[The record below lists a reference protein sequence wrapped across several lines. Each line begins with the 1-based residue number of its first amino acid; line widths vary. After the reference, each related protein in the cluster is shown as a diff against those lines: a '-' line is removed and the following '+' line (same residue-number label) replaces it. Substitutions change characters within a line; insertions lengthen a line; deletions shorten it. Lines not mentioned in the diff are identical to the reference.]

1 MSPKTKE
8 LILSDKV
15 NFERSQ
21 FPKLN
26 IFPKQYVCNQK
37 RLKSS
42 QLESFIKWNDALPL
56 LLKKENK

>member
-1 MSPKTKE
+1 MSLNKKE
-8 LILSDKV
+8 IILSDKV

-21 FPKLN
+21 FPKPN
-26 IFPKQYVCNQK
+26 IYPKQYVRNQK
-37 RLKSS
+37 RLKSN